1 MKNKKRLLII
11 IIAAVL
17 VVALALILVFKP
29 FGRKAVSVYAVSD
42 LMMMDI
48 YEDSG
53 AMEGIVRS
61 EGIQKV
67 FVSDTQKVNEIYVQK
82 GQHVEVGDALLSYD
96 TTLTEIELERA
107 SLAVKKLE
115 LELKTGF

>member
-17 VVALALILVFKP
+17 VIAIALILIFKP
-29 FGRKAVSVYAVSD
+29 FSRKTVNVYPVSD
-42 LMMMDI
+42 LLMVDMF
-48 YEDSG
+48 EDSG
-53 AMEGIVRS
+53 AMEGSVRS

-96 TTLTEIELERA
+96 LLPVRA
-107 SLAVKKLE
+107 L
-115 LELKTGF
+115 